1 MDEYFQEEPQPNSP
15 MGVVPSYTPEEKVE
29 NIVGQ
34 IDPQR
39 ILDNLNHSLK
49 GEYYSKEESKW
60 IKIGEE
66 LINDAGR
73 GWIISYFTSILNN
86 ASTMGT
92 IDETRFGYLMEG
104 IIRTVT
110 REFRNNLEKFGFV
123 PPGSRYKEKIYENK
137 GTPDTARMDSIAE
150 IIYQRACLVF
160 SRSLSGSESKRI
172 FQSLLMRD
180 NLSYGE
186 QMQPQQ
192 KSGWISRV
200 LGR

>member
-73 GWIISYFTSILNN
+73 GWIISY
-86 ASTMGT
+86 
-92 IDETRFGYLMEG
+92 
-104 IIRTVT
+104 
-110 REFRNNLEKFGFV
+110 
-123 PPGSRYKEKIYENK
+123 
-137 GTPDTARMDSIAE
+137 
-150 IIYQRACLVF
+150 
-160 SRSLSGSESKRI
+160 
-172 FQSLLMRD
+172 LL
-180 NLSYGE
+180 LF
-186 QMQPQQ
+186 
-192 KSGWISRV
+192 
-200 LGR
+200 